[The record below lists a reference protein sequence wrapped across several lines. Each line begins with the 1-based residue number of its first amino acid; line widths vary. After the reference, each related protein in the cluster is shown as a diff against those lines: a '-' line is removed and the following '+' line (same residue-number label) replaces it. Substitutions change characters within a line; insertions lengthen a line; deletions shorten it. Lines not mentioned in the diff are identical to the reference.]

1 MLNVHVIE
9 GRLIKDPNLRK
20 LPNTDTSVANGTI
33 SIKRNFK
40 NKYGDYDNDLI
51 HISIVG
57 NSADS
62 FCKLCQQGDLVSF
75 VGRVQTDESVKGNGI
90 KTYFTKTVI
99 EKWNLLAK
107 SAYNKEQKPATMTT
121 EKTTNIEKR
130 TEEFVQP
137 VEENIPDFPPDAFED
152 FNPSGFYN
160 PHLN

>member
-1 MLNVHVIE
+1 MLSRVVLSKTRTYENYQTQILLLPME
-9 GRLIKDPNLRK
+9 QFLLKGTSKINTGTTTMTSFTSQLWETLR
-20 LPNTDTSVANGTI
+20 
-33 SIKRNFK
+33 
-40 NKYGDYDNDLI
+40 
-51 HISIVG
+51 IV
-57 NSADS
+57 

-107 SAYNKEQKPATMTT
+107 SAYNKEQKPTTMTT

-137 VEENIPDFPPDAFED
+137 VEENIPEFPPDAFED